1 MSDIIINDPRKI
13 YQYKKDDRRP
23 IFNVVN
29 ENNLYSEYKLYF
41 ESHVKLPQNETNI
54 AYGHYFKA
62 KKDSGKLIII
72 LHGYGHNAKQCMFYF
87 PPQFAKQGISSLIL
101 TLPFH
106 GERKK
111 YGKNDGEDFFVLD
124 PTTMLSRFR
133 QIVVDVRTL
142 IDFTENNSIQNV
154 KEISIFGLSL
164 GGMSAVITMGVDKR
178 IKKGIFVLAGG
189 NIAKIFWKSIATF
202 PLRSYVYA
210 IKQSHDISQKEKE
223 YTEISLLYDPLTFAK
238 FIKNRKVI
246 MINGIQDPVI
256 PRSSTNE
263 LRKLLRNPPI
273 IYLPGGHGSIMI
285 FRKLIAKKI
294 VRFLL
299 GK

>member
-1 MSDIIINDPRKI
+1 MSDIIIDDPRKI

-23 IFNVVN
+23 IFNIVT

-41 ESHVKLPQNETNI
+41 ESHVKLPQDETNI

-62 KKDSGKLIII
+62 KNNSDKLTII
-72 LHGYGHNAKQCMFYF
+72 LHGYRHNAKQCMFYF

-106 GERKK
+106 GERQK

-142 IDFTENNSIQNV
+142 IDFAGNGSIQNV

-164 GGMSAVITMGVDKR
+164 GGISAVIALGGDKR
-178 IKKGIFVLAGG
+178 IKRGIVVLAGG
-189 NIAKIFWKSIATF
+189 NSA
-202 PLRSYVYA
+202 
-210 IKQSHDISQKEKE
+210 
-223 YTEISLLYDPLTFAK
+223 
-238 FIKNRKVI
+238 
-246 MINGIQDPVI
+246 
-256 PRSSTNE
+256 
-263 LRKLLRNPPI
+263 
-273 IYLPGGHGSIMI
+273 
-285 FRKLIAKKI
+285 
-294 VRFLL
+294 
-299 GK
+299 